1 MVSQY
6 KILFVE
12 DEEALLEMYRMKLDA
27 EGFEVYV
34 ALNGEIG
41 LMIAQKCC
49 PHLILLDIIM
59 PKVDGFQMLKRLKST
74 RITKGIPVIIFS
86 NLSQQEEIKKGFKL
100 GAEDFIVKTSVTPSL
115 LCERIKSFLEE
126 RYRS

>member
-1 MVSQY
+1 
-6 KILFVE
+6 
-12 DEEALLEMYRMKLDA
+12 
-27 EGFEVYV
+27 
-34 ALNGEIG
+34 
-41 LMIAQKCC
+41 
-49 PHLILLDIIM
+49 M